1 MAHAG
6 VAASPGHFRNR
17 IDAQRFPTFHAR
29 VNCEPASS
37 AKLITL
43 RAQLADHAPLIVAYS
58 GGVDSA
64 YLLAEAHRTLGA
76 RMLGVIADSAS
87 LPRQA
92 LADALALAREIGA
105 AVEVVRTT
113 ELDNPDY
120 ASNPMNRCYFCKAE
134 LFTRLDALAAE
145 RGFQAI
151 AYGENAD
158 DMKQVRPGR
167 QAAAEFSIIAP
178 LRDAGLTKAEI
189 RALSRDLGLPTADAP
204 AQPCLSSRIPHGTPV
219 TTEAL
224 ATIERGEAFVRSL
237 GFKVFRVRHIVGAEE
252 TPRARVQIAPEEMD
266 RVPAVAT
273 ALHDGLLAVG
283 YAEVEIDPDG
293 YRTAHL

>member
-1 MAHAG
+1 MD
-6 VAASPGHFRNR
+6 VVS
-17 IDAQRFPTFHAR
+17 
-29 VNCEPASS
+29 
-37 AKLITL
+37 
-43 RAQLADHAPLIVAYS
+43 AQLTENAPLIVAYS

-64 YLLAEAHRTLGA
+64 CLLAEAHRTLGS
-76 RMLGVIADSAS
+76 RVLGVIADSAS

-105 AVEVVRTT
+105 PVEVVQTT
-113 ELDNPDY
+113 ELANPDY

-145 RGFQAI
+145 RGFKAI

-167 QAAAEFSIIAP
+167 QAAAEFSVIAP

-189 RALSRDLGLPTADAP
+189 RALSRELSLPTADAP

-219 TTEAL
+219 TTAALAMIESGEAL
-224 ATIERGEAFVRSL
+224 VRRL
-237 GFKVFRVRHIVGAEE
+237 GFKVFRVRHIVGADE
-252 TPRARVQIAPEEMD
+252 TPRAKVQIAPDEMD
-266 RVPAVAT
+266 RIPAVT
-273 ALHDGLLAVG
+273 AALTDGLVAAG
-283 YAEVEIDPDG
+283 YTSVEIDPGG
-293 YRTAHL
+293 YRTTHP

>member
-1 MAHAG
+1 MSFSGACYFDAG
-6 VAASPGHFRNR
+6 
-17 IDAQRFPTFHAR
+17 
-29 VNCEPASS
+29 S
-37 AKLITL
+37 APQMQDKVSQL
-43 RAQLADHAPLIVAYS
+43 REQLAANAPLIVAYS

-64 YLLAEAHRTLGA
+64 YLLAEAHRVLGEKV
-76 RMLGVIADSAS
+76 LGVIADSAS

-92 LADALALAREIGA
+92 LAEALALAREIGA

-134 LFTRLDALAAE
+134 LFTRLDGLAAE
-145 RGFQAI
+145 RGFKAI

-167 QAAAEFSIIAP
+167 QAATEFSIIAP

-189 RALSRDLGLPTADAP
+189 RALSRELGLPTADAP

-219 TTEAL
+219 TTDAL
-224 ATIERGEAFVRSL
+224 AAIERGEAFVRSL
-237 GFKVFRVRHIVGAEE
+237 GFKVFRVRHLADAALS
-252 TPRARVQIAPEEMD
+252 PRAKVQIAPEEMD
-266 RVPAVAT
+266 RVPAVA
-273 ALHDGLLAVG
+273 AAIRDGLRAAG
-283 YAEVEIDPDG
+283 YASVEIDPEG
-293 YRTAHL
+293 YRAAH